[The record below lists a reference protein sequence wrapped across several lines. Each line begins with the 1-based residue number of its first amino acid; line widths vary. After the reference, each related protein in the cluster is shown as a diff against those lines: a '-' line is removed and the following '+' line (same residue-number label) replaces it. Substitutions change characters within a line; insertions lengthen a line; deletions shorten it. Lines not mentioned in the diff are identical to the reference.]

1 MKPKK
6 NPHRGSSLRDLLK
19 EDGVLEKVEAKA
31 LKRAVALQFTKAV
44 KETALTK
51 NEMAKRMNTS
61 RAAIDRLRDPHNSS
75 ATLSTLDKAARALGR
90 RIKIELVPA

>member
-1 MKPKK
+1 MKEKK
-6 NPHRGSSLRDLLK
+6 NHHRGSSLRDLLK
-19 EDGVLEKVEAKA
+19 EDGVLEKVEATA

-51 NEMAKRMNTS
+51 REIARRMNTS
-61 RAAIDRLRDPHNSS
+61 RAVVDRLLDPHNSS
-75 ATLSTLDKAARALGR
+75 ATLSTLDKAARALGC